1 MSFTF
6 DPTKAFGDPDPPD
19 IPEDT
24 SVLRDKVARFFRD
37 HPDCWIDASRLLQ
50 LGGMYGWRS
59 RVSEC
64 RTQLGMKIENRQR
77 REKRRTISEYCF
89 RPAERLFLLTSED
102 ATGSEG

>member
-37 HPDCWIDASRLLQ
+37 HGI
-50 LGGMYGWRS
+50 
-59 RVSEC
+59 
-64 RTQLGMKIENRQR
+64 
-77 REKRRTISEYCF
+77 KRRSF
-89 RPAERLFLLTSED
+89 RHSGKLGRGSCPSIPLPGWAAEFQI
-102 ATGSEG
+102 